1 MMTKEDWIW
10 VAIRIFGIF
19 LIVKAITALP
29 DVVGGVAQAS
39 QWRSLGDS
47 RCYRGDLSEEFRVFD
62 ELRSTAFTVMVS
74 RLMKAVARVALF
86 AVCGVYFLRGG
97 RLIFRLIRPPSCGP
111 APPHEPY
118 P

>member
-1 MMTKEDWIW
+1 
-10 VAIRIFGIF
+10 
-19 LIVKAITALP
+19 
-29 DVVGGVAQAS
+29 
-39 QWRSLGDS
+39 
-47 RCYRGDLSEEFRVFD
+47 
-62 ELRSTAFTVMVS
+62 
-74 RLMKAVARVALF
+74 MKAVARVALF